1 MLRVAIAKN
10 RSMSL
15 SLRAFWAVAI
25 VLFVASAAHVKAAP
39 VLFSISDPTDDEQLY
54 LEELNRARA
63 NAPAE
68 AQRLIALDDVFVQ
81 NALKNVNT
89 NLMVQQFATNPA
101 AMPLSFN
108 AQLINAARA
117 HSQYQFNNG
126 IQSHVGPGTNTL
138 AQRLQAAGY
147 PFYWAT
153 ENVYSYAQSA
163 VHGHAAFEIDWT
175 GDTSNGGMQSPPAHR
190 DHNHDRRFVEI
201 GIGVVNGT
209 NKVGTNVAVG
219 PQLVT
224 QDFGTT
230 FPGKTYITGVAY
242 YDLNGNNF
250 YDLGE
255 GLSGVTVTVDNVDS
269 YAITASSGGYSI
281 PVTPNQNYTVR
292 FNAAGATQVVN
303 AISVATTN
311 NVKLDFKPTFA
322 PSIVTSAPAQTYAG
336 ISNLF
341 SFSSL
346 GGATGYRARVFNTRT
361 MAMEGAEGALTNVSL
376 TTFGGYAAVSSASK
390 ASGNNSLHLRHL
402 TDNSSGNATAYP
414 QLVRFVNPFFVKNG
428 ARVDFQSRLGVAFGG
443 NQTTGPG
450 EIARLEISTD
460 DGKTW
465 TSIWSQAGT
474 EQDRGPDTS
483 EKIFNA
489 RSVSLASYVG
499 KLVMLRFNFDVNPI
513 VGWFDQSGEKYGW
526 YIDDIAII
534 AAEEAVSPTTTT
546 LDGSATFQFAPASA
560 GNYIMQFG
568 ATAGARNFPFGPW
581 YAVSAQPAPPIV
593 NMEDNLTIVS
603 NGVISMKVVRVSGT
617 VTTLTVQSAPSPEGV
632 WTTESG
638 ASVNGPVGNEYTI
651 NVPMSGNAR
660 FYRVIAN

>member
-1 MLRVAIAKN
+1 
-10 RSMSL
+10 MSL
-15 SLRAFWAVAI
+15 SLRALLAAVIYLSAL
-25 VLFVASAAHVKAAP
+25 VPAQTAAASF
-39 VLFSISDPTDDEQLY
+39 LFSIGDPTDDEQLY
-54 LEELNRARA
+54 LELLNRARA

-68 AQRLIALDDVFVQ
+68 AQRLIALDDVYVQ

-89 NLMVQQFATNPA
+89 NLMVQQFSTNPA

-117 HSQYQFNNG
+117 HAQYQFNNG

-138 AQRLQAAGY
+138 AQRLQTAGY
-147 PFYWAT
+147 PYFWAT

-175 GDTSNGGMQSPPAHR
+175 GDNSNGGMQTPPAHR

-201 GIGVVNGT
+201 GIGVINGT

-219 PQLVT
+219 PQLVA

-230 FPGKTYITGVAY
+230 SPSMTYITGVAY

-255 GLSGVTVTVDNVDS
+255 GLSGVTVTVDNVDA
-269 YAITASSGGYSI
+269 YAITSSSGGYSI

-292 FNAAGATQVVN
+292 FAAAGAPQVVN
-303 AISVATTN
+303 AISIATTN
-311 NVKLDFKPTFA
+311 NVKLDLKPTFA
-322 PSIVTSAPAQTYAG
+322 PSIVTSAPTTTYAG

-341 SFSSL
+341 TFSTL
-346 GGATGYRARVFNTRT
+346 PGATAYRTRVFPLRT
-361 MAMEGAEGALTNVSL
+361 MPVEGAEGALTNVSL
-376 TTFGGYAAVSSASK
+376 TTFGGYATLSSMVK
-390 ASGNNSLHLRHL
+390 ASGNNSFHLRHI
-402 TDNSSGNATAYP
+402 TDNGSGDPTAHP
-414 QLVRFVNPFFVKNG
+414 QLIKFVNPFFVKTG
-428 ARVDFQSRLGVAFGG
+428 AKVDFQSRLGIAFSG

-460 DGKTW
+460 DGKSW
-465 TSIWSQAGT
+465 GSIWLQAGT
-474 EQDRGPDTS
+474 EQDKGPDNS
-483 EKIFNA
+483 EKVFNA

-499 KLVMLRFNFDVNPI
+499 KLVMLRFNFDVNPV
-513 VGWFDQSGEKYGW
+513 VGWFDQSGDKYGW
-526 YIDDIAII
+526 YIDDITITS
-534 AAEEAVSPTTTT
+534 AEEAINPTMTT
-546 LDGSATFQFAPASA
+546 LDGSATFQFAPANA
-560 GNYIMQFG
+560 GNYILQFA

-581 YAVSAQPAPPIV
+581 HAVTAQPSPPMV

-603 NGVISMKVVRVSGT
+603 NGVISMKVVKVSGT
-617 VTTLTVQSAPSPEGV
+617 VTTLTVQSAPTPAGP

-638 ASVNGPVGNEYTI
+638 AVVNGLVGNEYTI
-651 NVPMSGNAR
+651 DVPMSGSAR
-660 FYRVIAN
+660 FYRVGAN